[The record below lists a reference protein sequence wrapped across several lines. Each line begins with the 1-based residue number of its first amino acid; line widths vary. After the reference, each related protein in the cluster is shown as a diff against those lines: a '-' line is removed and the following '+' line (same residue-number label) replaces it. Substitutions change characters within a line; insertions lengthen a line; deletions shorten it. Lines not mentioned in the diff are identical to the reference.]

1 MARDIYVLRFLS
13 FQGHTSSSP
22 PALFLQNEDLYVLLS
37 RSRRSHNHSRFSNID
52 TTRST
57 LRETTSS
64 ISNHIRI
71 STRVY
76 HRRPRKRWCHFPRKR
91 QVLIE
96 LLEAIVPSPA
106 PANPAAALSSI
117 ISVYAAHP
125 TDFIASALSLP
136 LGGLT
141 WSDAVGLILG
151 ESPIE
156 NSSKSFNPINPS
168 PAIYPMKGA
177 NDAPYSVSE
186 ATLRAAIYIPS
197 DFTYRKVPPLLFIP
211 GTGGTAGQNFAGNFA
226 PLFKGSNYANAVF
239 VNIPGNQLADI
250 QVGRFP
256 PLLFSSQKKTN

>member
-1 MARDIYVLRFLS
+1 MKTSTYSLVGAAVLTTILA
-13 FQGHTSSSP
+13 SP
-22 PALFLQNEDLYVLLS
+22 
-37 RSRRSHNHSRFSNID
+37 
-52 TTRST
+52 T
-57 LRETTSS
+57 
-64 ISNHIRI
+64 
-71 STRVY
+71 STRPGQLSE
-76 HRRPRKRWCHFPRKR
+76 RQLLPSQITSESQLESIIAGLEKDGAISQENG